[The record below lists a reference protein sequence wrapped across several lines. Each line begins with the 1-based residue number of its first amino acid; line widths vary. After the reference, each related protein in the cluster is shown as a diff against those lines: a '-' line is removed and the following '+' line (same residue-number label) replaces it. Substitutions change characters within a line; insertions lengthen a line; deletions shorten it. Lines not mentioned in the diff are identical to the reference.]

1 MSRASADVRPF
12 AKTAADVHLTNP
24 SAGTPQCS
32 NNNSTIL
39 CCLNRSTIK
48 GSTRR
53 TGAVFDVGRVVAGED
68 VEEEEEE
75 EKVEKVEEVEE
86 AEEVEERDDERDRS
100 SCCRTV

>member
-32 NNNSTIL
+32 NNSSTIL

-68 VEEEEEE
+68 DEEEEEE
-75 EKVEKVEEVEE
+75 ERVEKVEEVEKE
-86 AEEVEERDDERDRS
+86 DDERDRS